1 MNDNVKMIFGGT
13 VKEYMTSP
21 ILSVDNDATLKE
33 VADFMNSHK
42 TSVVLVRNK
51 NHGYIGVVTDA
62 DFTHK
67 VAVKEYSVN
76 TTTIES
82 IMSAPIKAVDG
93 SIFMADANGIMC
105 QSGIRHLAVT
115 ENGEFIGLLSA
126 MNFFEYYK
134 DVEEHLSNLAIHDG
148 LTGIYNRRYFDET
161 LAREWKRTMREKAP
175 LSLIMLDIDYFKKY
189 NDTYGHQAGDECLRQ
204 VATTISGALRRPA
217 DMAARYGGE
226 EFVVVL
232 PNFKLENSAKFGE
245 TIRAKIEA
253 LKMEHKQSD
262 ANPFITVSLGI
273 ASVVPSS
280 ISSYEELVGAAD
292 KALYSAKN
300 KGRNRVCVAQD

>member
-1 MNDNVKMIFGGT
+1 MNDNVKMTFGGI

-33 VADFMNSHK
+33 VADFMNSDK

-93 SIFMADANGIMC
+93 SMFMADANGIIL
-105 QSGIRHLAVT
+105 QSGIRHLGVT

-232 PNFKLENSAKFGE
+232 PNLKLEDSAKFGE

>member
-1 MNDNVKMIFGGT
+1 MNDNVKMTFGGI

-21 ILSVDNDATLKE
+21 ILSDDNDATLKE
-33 VADFMNSHK
+33 VADFMNSDK

-93 SIFMADANGIMC
+93 SIFMADASGIMC

-134 DVEEHLSNLAIHDG
+134 DVEEHLSNLAVHDG

-232 PNFKLENSAKFGE
+232 PNLKLEDSAKFGE

>member
-1 MNDNVKMIFGGT
+1 MADNMKMTFGGT

-21 ILSVDNDATLKE
+21 ILSVENDPTLKE
-33 VADFMNSHK
+33 VADFMSSHK
-42 TSVVLVRNK
+42 SSVVLVKNK
-51 NHGYIGVVTDA
+51 THGYIGVVTDA

-67 VAVKEYSVN
+67 VAVKEYPVNN
-76 TTTIES
+76 TTVES
-82 IMSAPIKAVDG
+82 ILSAPIKAVDG
-93 SIFMADANGIMC
+93 SMFMSDANGIMR

-115 ENGEFIGLLSA
+115 EKGEFIGLLSA

-134 DVEEHLSNLAIHDG
+134 DVEEYLSNLAIHDG

-161 LAREWKRTMREKAP
+161 LAREWKRTKREKSP

-189 NDTYGHQAGDECLRQ
+189 NDTYGHQAGDGCLIK
-204 VATTISGALRRPA
+204 VATAISGALRRPA

-226 EFVVVL
+226 EFAVIL
-232 PNFKLENSAKFGE
+232 PNFELENATQFGE

-253 LKMEHKQSD
+253 LKIEHRQSD
-262 ANPFITVSLGI
+262 VNPFITASLGLACI
-273 ASVVPSS
+273 VPSS
-280 ISSYEELVGAAD
+280 KSSPRELIEAAD

-300 KGRNRVCVAQD
+300 NSRNCLCFA

>member
-33 VADFMNSHK
+33 VADFMNSDK

-93 SIFMADANGIMC
+93 SIFMADANGIIR

-134 DVEEHLSNLAIHDG
+134 DVEEHLSNLAVHDG

-232 PNFKLENSAKFGE
+232 PNLKLEDSAKFGE

-273 ASVVPSS
+273 ASIVPSS

>member
-1 MNDNVKMIFGGT
+1 MAKKNKIILGGI
-13 VKEYMTSP
+13 VKEYMTCP
-21 ILSVDNDATLKE
+21 ILSVEYDATLKE
-33 VADFMNSHK
+33 VADFMGSHK
-42 TSVVLVRNK
+42 TSAVLVKNK
-51 NHGYIGVVTDA
+51 AHDYIGVVTDA
-62 DFTHK
+62 DFTRK
-67 VAVKEYSVN
+67 VAAKEYPVN

-82 IMSAPIKAVDG
+82 IMSAPIKTVEASMSMVE
-93 SIFMADANGIMC
+93 ANRIMQ
-105 QSGIRHLAVT
+105 QSGIRHLAVI
-115 ENGEFIGLLSA
+115 EEGKFIGLLSA
-126 MNFFEYYK
+126 LNFFHYYTN
-134 DVEEHLSNLAIHDG
+134 VEEYLSNLAVHDG

-161 LAREWKRTMREKAP
+161 LAREWKRTMREKVS

-189 NDTYGHQAGDECLRQ
+189 NDAYGHQAGDKCLIK
-204 VATTISGALRRPA
+204 VATAISGVLRRPA

-232 PNFKLENSAKFGE
+232 PNVELADSAKFGE

-280 ISSYEELVGAAD
+280 KSSYEELIGAAD

-300 KGRNRVCVAQD
+300 KGRNQVCVSQD

>member
-1 MNDNVKMIFGGT
+1 MNDNVKMTFGGI

-33 VADFMNSHK
+33 VADFMNSDK

-93 SIFMADANGIMC
+93 SMFMADANGIIR

-134 DVEEHLSNLAIHDG
+134 DVEEHLSNLAVHDG

-232 PNFKLENSAKFGE
+232 PNLKLEDSAKFGE

>member
-1 MNDNVKMIFGGT
+1 MNDNVKMTFGGI

-33 VADFMNSHK
+33 VADFMNSDK

-51 NHGYIGVVTDA
+51 NYGYIGVVTDA

-134 DVEEHLSNLAIHDG
+134 DVEEHLSNLAVHDG
-148 LTGIYNRRYFDET
+148 MTGIYNRRYFDET

-232 PNFKLENSAKFGE
+232 PNLKLEDSAKFGE

>member
-1 MNDNVKMIFGGT
+1 MNDNVKMTFGGI

-33 VADFMNSHK
+33 VADFMNSDK

-93 SIFMADANGIMC
+93 SMFMADANGIIR

-232 PNFKLENSAKFGE
+232 PNLKLEDSAKFGE

>member
-1 MNDNVKMIFGGT
+1 MNDNVKMTFGGI

-93 SIFMADANGIMC
+93 SMFMADANGIIR

-134 DVEEHLSNLAIHDG
+134 DVEEHLSNLAVHDG

-232 PNFKLENSAKFGE
+232 PNLKLEDSAKFGE

>member
-1 MNDNVKMIFGGT
+1 MADNMKMTFGGT

-21 ILSVDNDATLKE
+21 ILSVENDATLKE
-33 VADFMNSHK
+33 VADFMSSHK
-42 TSVVLVRNK
+42 SSVVLVKNK
-51 NHGYIGVVTDA
+51 THGYIGVVTDA

-67 VAVKEYSVN
+67 VAVKEYPVNN
-76 TTTIES
+76 TTVES
-82 IMSAPIKAVDG
+82 ILSAPIKAVDG
-93 SIFMADANGIMC
+93 SMFMSDTNGIMR

-115 ENGEFIGLLSA
+115 EKGEFIGLLSA

-134 DVEEHLSNLAIHDG
+134 DVEEYLSNLAIHDG

-161 LAREWKRTMREKAP
+161 LAREWKRTKREKSP

-189 NDTYGHQAGDECLRQ
+189 NDTYGHQAGDGCLVK
-204 VATTISGALRRPA
+204 VATAISGALRRPA

-226 EFVVVL
+226 EFAVIL
-232 PNFKLENSAKFGE
+232 PNFELENATQFGE

-253 LKMEHKQSD
+253 LKIEHRQSD
-262 ANPFITVSLGI
+262 VNPFITASLGLACI
-273 ASVVPSS
+273 VPSS
-280 ISSYEELVGAAD
+280 KSSPRELIEAAD

-300 KGRNRVCVAQD
+300 NSRNCLCFA

>member
-93 SIFMADANGIMC
+93 SMFMADANGIIR

-232 PNFKLENSAKFGE
+232 PNLKLEDSAKFGE
-245 TIRAKIEA
+245 TIRAKIES

>member
-13 VKEYMTSP
+13 AKEYMTSP
-21 ILSVDNDATLKE
+21 ILSVDNYATLKE

-93 SIFMADANGIMC
+93 SMFMADANGIIR

-232 PNFKLENSAKFGE
+232 PNLKLEDSAKFGE

>member
-62 DFTHK
+62 DFTRK

-93 SIFMADANGIMC
+93 SMFMADANGIIR

-232 PNFKLENSAKFGE
+232 PNLKLEDSAKFGE

>member
-1 MNDNVKMIFGGT
+1 MNDHVKMTFGGI

>member
-1 MNDNVKMIFGGT
+1 MNDNVKMTFGGI

-33 VADFMNSHK
+33 VADFMNSDK

-93 SIFMADANGIMC
+93 SISMADANGIIR

-232 PNFKLENSAKFGE
+232 PNLKLEDSAKFGE

>member
-1 MNDNVKMIFGGT
+1 MNDNVKMTFGGI

-33 VADFMNSHK
+33 VADFMNSDK

-93 SIFMADANGIMC
+93 SMFMADANGIIR

-134 DVEEHLSNLAIHDG
+134 DVEEHLSNLAINDG

-232 PNFKLENSAKFGE
+232 PNLKLEDSAKFGE

>member
-93 SIFMADANGIMC
+93 SMFMADANGIIR

-232 PNFKLENSAKFGE
+232 PNLKLEDSAKFGE

>member
-134 DVEEHLSNLAIHDG
+134 DVEEHLSNLAVHDG

-189 NDTYGHQAGDECLRQ
+189 NDTYGYQAGDECLRQ

-232 PNFKLENSAKFGE
+232 PNLKLEDSAKFGE

>member
-62 DFTHK
+62 DFTRK

-93 SIFMADANGIMC
+93 SMFMADANGIIR

-134 DVEEHLSNLAIHDG
+134 DVEEHLSNLAVHDG

-232 PNFKLENSAKFGE
+232 PNLKLEDSAKFGE

>member
-1 MNDNVKMIFGGT
+1 MNDNVKMTFGGI

-33 VADFMNSHK
+33 VADFMNSDK

-93 SIFMADANGIMC
+93 SIFMADARRIMC

-134 DVEEHLSNLAIHDG
+134 DVEEHLSNLAVHDG

-232 PNFKLENSAKFGE
+232 PNLKLEDSAKFGE

>member
-1 MNDNVKMIFGGT
+1 MNDNVKMTFGGI

-33 VADFMNSHK
+33 VADFMNSDK

-134 DVEEHLSNLAIHDG
+134 DVEEHFSNLAVHDG

-232 PNFKLENSAKFGE
+232 PNLKLEDSAKFGE

>member
-93 SIFMADANGIMC
+93 SMFMADANGIIR

-134 DVEEHLSNLAIHDG
+134 DVEEHLSNLAVHDG

>member
-1 MNDNVKMIFGGT
+1 MNDHVKMTFGGI

-33 VADFMNSHK
+33 VADFMNSDK

-93 SIFMADANGIMC
+93 SMFMADANGIIR

-232 PNFKLENSAKFGE
+232 PNLKLEDSAKFGE

>member
-1 MNDNVKMIFGGT
+1 MNDNVKIIFGGT
-13 VKEYMTSP
+13 VKDYMTSP

-93 SIFMADANGIMC
+93 SMFMADANGIIR

-232 PNFKLENSAKFGE
+232 PNLKLEDSAKFGE

>member
-1 MNDNVKMIFGGT
+1 MNDHVKMTFGGI

-33 VADFMNSHK
+33 VADFMNSDK

-93 SIFMADANGIMC
+93 SIFMADANRIMC

-126 MNFFEYYK
+126 MNFFDYYK
-134 DVEEHLSNLAIHDG
+134 DVEEHLSNLAVHDG

-232 PNFKLENSAKFGE
+232 PNLKLEDSAKFGE

>member
-93 SIFMADANGIMC
+93 SMFMADANGIIR

-134 DVEEHLSNLAIHDG
+134 DVEEHLSNLAINDG

-232 PNFKLENSAKFGE
+232 PNLKLEDSAKFGE

>member
-93 SIFMADANGIMC
+93 SMFMADANGIIR

-161 LAREWKRTMREKAP
+161 LAREWKRTMREKAS

-232 PNFKLENSAKFGE
+232 PNLKLEDSAKFGE

>member
-1 MNDNVKMIFGGT
+1 
-13 VKEYMTSP
+13 
-21 ILSVDNDATLKE
+21 
-33 VADFMNSHK
+33 
-42 TSVVLVRNK
+42 
-51 NHGYIGVVTDA
+51 
-62 DFTHK
+62 
-67 VAVKEYSVN
+67 
-76 TTTIES
+76 
-82 IMSAPIKAVDG
+82 
-93 SIFMADANGIMC
+93 MADANGIIR

-232 PNFKLENSAKFGE
+232 PNLKLEDSAKFGE

>member
-1 MNDNVKMIFGGT
+1 MNDHVKMTFGGI

-82 IMSAPIKAVDG
+82 IMSAPIKTVDG

-105 QSGIRHLAVT
+105 QSGIHHLAVT

-134 DVEEHLSNLAIHDG
+134 DVEEHLSNLAINDG

>member
-1 MNDNVKMIFGGT
+1 MNDNVKMTFGGI

-232 PNFKLENSAKFGE
+232 PNLKLEDSAKFGE

>member
-21 ILSVDNDATLKE
+21 FLSVDNYATLKE

-93 SIFMADANGIMC
+93 SMFMADANGIIR

-134 DVEEHLSNLAIHDG
+134 DVEKHLSNLAVHDG

-232 PNFKLENSAKFGE
+232 PNLKLEDSAKFGE

>member
-1 MNDNVKMIFGGT
+1 MNDNVKMTFGGI

-33 VADFMNSHK
+33 VADFMNSDK

-93 SIFMADANGIMC
+93 SMFMADANGIIR